1 MKGAVIIMKK
11 LICVAI
17 LGAFLMLAPAQTVQ
31 AAVGDTLLRFGSTGS
46 DVVELQTELNYLGY
60 NVGIVDGIFGS
71 NTQAAV
77 KDFQTAQSL
86 SSDGIVGPITGK
98 QLNSL
103 YITKDGQSNNTQPR
117 QEKVNAIISTAKK
130 YMDVPYL
137 WGGTSPETGFDCSGY
152 VQYVFA
158 KNGISLPRV
167 SRDQY
172 TVGTPVAFNNLQ
184 LGDLVFFSIAKNGNI
199 DHDGIYIGN
208 GQFINSSSS
217 KGVTI
222 YNLGPYWKSVYV
234 GAKRVF

>member
-1 MKGAVIIMKK
+1 MKK
-11 LICVAI
+11 LISLAI

-31 AAVGDTLLRFGSTGS
+31 AAVGDTLLKSGATGS
-46 DVVELQTELNYLGY
+46 DVVQLQTELNYLGY
-60 NVGIVDGIFGS
+60 NVSKVDGIYGS

-77 KDFQTAQSL
+77 KAFQSAQSL
-86 SSDGIVGPITGK
+86 SADGVVGPITGN
-98 QLNSL
+98 QLKSL
-103 YITKDGQSNNTQPR
+103 YANKVSEKNNTQPR
-117 QEKVNAIISTAKK
+117 QEKANAIIATAKK
-130 YMDVPYL
+130 YIGIPYL
-137 WGGTSPETGFDCSGY
+137 WGGTSPGTGFDCSGY

-172 TVGTPVAFNNLQ
+172 TVGTSVDFNNLQ
-184 LGDLVFFSIAKNGNI
+184 PGDLVFFSFAGNGI
-199 DHDGIYIGN
+199 VDHDGIYIGN

>member
-1 MKGAVIIMKK
+1 MKK
-11 LICVAI
+11 LISLAI

-31 AAVGDTLLRFGSTGS
+31 AAVGDTLLRYGSTGS

-77 KDFQTAQSL
+77 KAFQTAQSL
-86 SSDGIVGPITGK
+86 SSDGIVGSITGK

-117 QEKVNAIISTAKK
+117 QEKVNAIISIAKE
-130 YMDVPYL
+130 YIGVPYL

-172 TVGTPVAFNNLQ
+172 TVGTPAEFNNLQ
-184 LGDLVFFSIAKNGNI
+184 PGDLVFFSMAKNGNV

-217 KGVTI
+217 KGVTV
-222 YNLGPYWKSVYV
+222 YNLGPYWKSVFV

>member
-1 MKGAVIIMKK
+1 MKK
-11 LICVAI
+11 LISLAI
-17 LGAFLMLAPAQTVQ
+17 LGALLTLTPVQTVQ
-31 AAVGDTLLRFGSTGS
+31 AAVGDTLLKSGATGS
-46 DVVELQTELNYLGY
+46 DVVQLQTELNYLGY
-60 NVGIVDGIFGS
+60 NVSIVDGIFGS
-71 NTQAAV
+71 NTQVAV
-77 KDFQTAQSL
+77 KAFQSSQSL
-86 SSDGIVGPITGK
+86 SVDGVVGPITGN

-103 YITKDGQSNNTQPR
+103 YATKVSQKNNTRPR
-117 QEKVNAIISTAKK
+117 QEKADAIIATAKK
-130 YMDVPYL
+130 YIGVPYL
-137 WGGTSPETGFDCSGY
+137 WGGTAPETGFDCSGY

-172 TVGTPVAFNNLQ
+172 TVGTSVDFNNL
-184 LGDLVFFSIAKNGNI
+184 LPGDLVFFSFAGNGI
-199 DHDGIYIGN
+199 VDHDGIYIGN